1 MAALFSILFSARLS
15 LINVPRIMLT
25 ALTGALRRS
34 VGYCISP
41 ESFTL
46 PHGSTQSSKNQPILP
61 TVSSDISPDVA
72 AEMASAVSSSSPP
85 WRCTASNTLHM
96 QKKTSSRNSA
106 QESLQHGTPIQTEDE
121 ASRALYLLAVNE
133 ARRLALRTR
142 RRFDMYGPPDW
153 VDPALSILPNI
164 GLQKDYCHG
173 FIPSQYPFLAPHIL
187 ISEPLVSDPYPV
199 VAWTSILD
207 SQDHDYGNRLIVAQ
221 APSLGS
227 PLPQVYNPAPQAT
240 STVFADEAPDGT
252 CSASPAS
259 DSLPPLDSSSES
271 HSERDSDS
279 DSGSEC
285 LTVEDN
291 RAYWKNLR
299 EKDCPL
305 LPASTFWIEEDDD
318 DLPELPTDW

>member
-1 MAALFSILFSARLS
+1 MAAFFSILFSARLS
-15 LINVPRIMLT
+15 LVDVPRIMLT
-25 ALTGALRRS
+25 ALTDALRRS
-34 VGYCISP
+34 
-41 ESFTL
+41 F
-46 PHGSTQSSKNQPILP
+46 SKNQPILP
-61 TVSSDISPDVA
+61 TVSSEVSPNVA
-72 AEMASAVSSSSPP
+72 AEMASAVSS
-85 WRCTASNTLHM
+85 
-96 QKKTSSRNSA
+96 K
-106 QESLQHGTPIQTEDE
+106 SLQHGTPTQTEDE
-121 ASRALYLLAVNE
+121 ASRGLYVLAVNE

-164 GLQKDYCHG
+164 GLQGDYCHG

-187 ISEPLVSDPYPV
+187 ISEPLASDPYPV
-199 VAWTSILD
+199 VASTSILD

-221 APSLGS
+221 APSVGS

-259 DSLPPLDSSSES
+259 DSFPPLDSSSES
-271 HSERDSDS
+271 HSECASDS

-285 LTVEDN
+285 LTVED
-291 RAYWKNLR
+291 RRGYWKNLR
-299 EKDCPL
+299 EKDYPL
-305 LPASTFWIEEDDD
+305 LPASTFWIEEDDN

>member
-1 MAALFSILFSARLS
+1 MAALFSILFSAFL
-15 LINVPRIMLT
+15 VPQRIIT
-25 ALTGALRRS
+25 WALTGVLR
-34 VGYCISP
+34 
-41 ESFTL
+41 SF
-46 PHGSTQSSKNQPILP
+46 SKRDQPILP
-61 TVSSDISPDVA
+61 TVSSDVSREV
-72 AEMASAVSSSSPP
+72 AEMASA
-85 WRCTASNTLHM
+85 
-96 QKKTSSRNSA
+96 KKTSAYHSYSICPKL
-106 QESLQHGTPIQTEDE
+106 LQHGTPTRTEDE
-121 ASRALYLLAVNE
+121 SRDLYLLAVNE

-164 GLQKDYCHG
+164 GLQEDYCHG

-199 VAWTSILD
+199 VAPTSILD

-221 APSLGS
+221 APSVGS

-240 STVFADEAPDGT
+240 STVFADEAADGT

-271 HSERDSDS
+271 HSECDSDS

-285 LTVEDN
+285 LTVEDR
-291 RAYWKNLR
+291 RAYWKNLLG
-299 EKDCPL
+299 KDCPL

>member
-1 MAALFSILFSARLS
+1 MAAFFSILFSARLS
-15 LINVPRIMLT
+15 LVNVPRIMLT

-34 VGYCISP
+34 
-41 ESFTL
+41 F
-46 PHGSTQSSKNQPILP
+46 SKHQPILP
-61 TVSSDISPDVA
+61 TVSSDVSPDVA
-72 AEMASAVSSSSPP
+72 AEMASA
-85 WRCTASNTLHM
+85 
-96 QKKTSSRNSA
+96 
-106 QESLQHGTPIQTEDE
+106 SLQHGTPTQTEDE
-121 ASRALYLLAVNE
+121 ARGLYMLAVNE

-164 GLQKDYCHG
+164 GLQEDYCHG

-187 ISEPLVSDPYPV
+187 ISEPLVSDLYPV
-199 VAWTSILD
+199 IAWTSILD
-207 SQDHDYGNRLIVAQ
+207 CQDHDYGNRLIVAQ
-221 APSLGS
+221 APSVGS

-252 CSASPAS
+252 CSASRVS
-259 DSLPPLDSSSES
+259 DSFPSLDSSSES

-285 LTVEDN
+285 LTVEDS
-291 RAYWKNLR
+291 RAYWKNLL
-299 EKDCPL
+299 EKDRPL

>member
-1 MAALFSILFSARLS
+1 M
-15 LINVPRIMLT
+15 
-25 ALTGALRRS
+25 
-34 VGYCISP
+34 
-41 ESFTL
+41 
-46 PHGSTQSSKNQPILP
+46 H
-61 TVSSDISPDVA
+61 
-72 AEMASAVSSSSPP
+72 
-85 WRCTASNTLHM
+85 
-96 QKKTSSRNSA
+96 
-106 QESLQHGTPIQTEDE
+106 
-121 ASRALYLLAVNE
+121 
-133 ARRLALRTR
+133 
-142 RRFDMYGPPDW
+142 GPPDW
-153 VDPALSILPNI
+153 VDPALSILPSI
-164 GLQKDYCHG
+164 GLQGDYCHG

-221 APSLGS
+221 APSMGS

-259 DSLPPLDSSSES
+259 DSFPPLDSSSES
-271 HSERDSDS
+271 HSECDTDS